1 MLKRLP
7 PPLFDIITV
16 NPESKLSDFQLYALG
31 LEQTSLIEND
41 FAVFYFVWGGRQ
53 LHCHPP
59 LFDIITVNLESKL
72 SDFQDYVKR
81 FVLFEVTFL

>member
-1 MLKRLP
+1 MP
-7 PPLFDIITV
+7 WGID
-16 NPESKLSDFQLYALG
+16 
-31 LEQTSLIEND
+31 QTSLIEND
-41 FAVFYFVWGGRQ
+41 FAGFYFVWGGRQ